1 MCVYI
6 ECIKNWE
13 KNVAF
18 ASNIIV
24 WGNLDEEQALFYYI
38 LISIGSREKVFGV
51 QLSGKHLFFKNFRK
65 QCISF
70 SKEK

>member
-51 QLSGKHLFFKNFRK
+51 QLPGKHLFFKNLRQ